1 MERHPYPWATGIFSR
16 CHRFSLMQALLHAR
30 MPLLAIQQLLGICQ
44 ASVLSE
50 TWPGLAQGTLLLF
63 HQSFSL
69 LCRF

>member
-1 MERHPYPWATGIFSR
+1 
-16 CHRFSLMQALLHAR
+16 MQALLHAR